1 MIKSNV
7 QRQSRIANAPNEDR
21 TRAADIKLRG
31 IEGYI
36 CRAQFINTQVD
47 KPQQNLNRFFILF

>member
-21 TRAADIKLRG
+21 TRAVDIKLRG

-36 CRAQFINTQVD
+36 CRALFINTQVD
-47 KPQQNLNRFFILF
+47 KPQQNLNRYFFLF